1 MFLNDTKTIYSPF
14 IVGERVE
21 TKVVRGPLTGSWI
34 PARVVAIDD
43 LCQTLELCLLHNEKY
58 QVKRTASRV
67 PISSVR
73 HVNSQFK
80 IGDSVATKISL
91 GKIEGIW
98 IPARVIGDNGDG
110 TFDLFVEEHD
120 TWKVPKRSTYV
131 PSWKLKSVL
140 KTAPSA
146 SSSAP
151 QKFDR
156 KLVDRS
162 FPPSRELLLD
172 RPSMDKMKPQRSCS
186 APHTSETSNDQSSSV
201 SGMLLDSKKRD
212 KAFKMKVN
220 DKNRRSRSG
229 PSKKWKIKK
238 TGSRVSKLGRSLSQR
253 SPSRTKNIFS
263 PFQLFGSSHGKR
275 DEKSRSSFSW
285 SRSIFPS
292 RRSKS
297 LKSPSAPPNT
307 PETRPARKSRIVTMK
322 RSDSAPASV
331 LSNGPWTRAKGSLS
345 QSIAEVSGEECGNK
359 RHSGSSPNWHT
370 PVLLED
376 LKDEMDFDDP
386 DDNEKSVTQRS
397 NTYTLSNW
405 EDFYEW
411 PNEEEEIKV
420 GAEKRASR
428 INLEDLIE
436 ESEDEGSGILG
447 SHEGDGKDK
456 LPTIRISN
464 EWIESEWRD
473 ALSRLPESTRPSII
487 SPFKRPV
494 ENVESNLSDELQTIE
509 RFSSRQNGLPKAHRQ
524 LQASIS
530 SRKTLSTKNSK
541 DHSSGIVTSPCETT
555 LTDDTNRSQHDYS
568 DSDGSN
574 KERHDSGRPRKSLI
588 CEALSNRK
596 RPLKTHHKRIYSV
609 GVSKHKIQFSEIDI
623 DTPLSR
629 IASWLGEDSR
639 RRNGDGNDNHQQE
652 VRNFSYNNTTIPI
665 RTKIPLQKIRS
676 QPFSKDASVYSLGD
690 VLGQKSLDASKGLAF
705 FVGPVDGKLSYKVSI
720 CDVDKINTMSRSS
733 TAYTDVQVS
742 PSVLKM
748 RNEENIEEQKLN
760 ADEDDGVGDIVRFGG
775 V

>member
-14 IVGERVE
+14 IVGEHVE

-73 HVNSQFK
+73 HLNSRFK

-110 TFDLFVEEHD
+110 TYDLFVEEYD

-162 FPPSRELLLD
+162 FPPSKVLLLD
-172 RPSMDKMKPQRSCS
+172 RPLMDKMKPQRSCS
-186 APHTSETSNDQSSSV
+186 APHTRETSNDQSTSV
-201 SGMLLDSKKRD
+201 SEVALDSPKRD
-212 KAFKMKVN
+212 KTFKMKVN
-220 DKNRRSRSG
+220 DKNRRSRSN
-229 PSKKWKIKK
+229 PSKKWRIKK

-307 PETRPARKSRIVTMK
+307 PETRPARKSRIIQMK

-331 LSNGPWTRAKGSLS
+331 LSKGPRTRAKGSLS
-345 QSIAEVSGEECGNK
+345 QSIAEVSGEECPNK
-359 RHSGSSPNWHT
+359 RHSGSAPNWHT

-411 PNEEEEIKV
+411 PNEEEDFKV
-420 GAEKRASR
+420 GGEKRASR

-436 ESEDEGSGILG
+436 ESEEEGSGILI
-447 SHEGDGKDK
+447 SHEGDGKHK
-456 LPTIRISN
+456 LPTIRVSN

-487 SPFKRPV
+487 SPFKRSV
-494 ENVESNLSDELQTIE
+494 EKVESNLSDELQTIE
-509 RFSSRQNGLPKAHRQ
+509 RFSSRQK
-524 LQASIS
+524 QASIS
-530 SRKTLSTKNSK
+530 SRKTLSTKNAT
-541 DHSSGIVTSPCETT
+541 DHSSGMVTSPCETP
-555 LTDDTNRSQHDYS
+555 LSEDTNHSQRDYS
-568 DSDGSN
+568 ESDGSN
-574 KERHDSGRPRKSLI
+574 RERLDSGRVRKSLI
-588 CEALSNRK
+588 CDAFSNRK

-639 RRNGDGNDNHQQE
+639 RRSKGDGHDKHQQE

-665 RTKIPLQKIRS
+665 RTQIPLQKPMS
-676 QPFSKDASVYSLGD
+676 QPFPRDSVYSLGD
-690 VLGQKSLDASKGLAF
+690 VLGQKSLDSSKGLAF

-733 TAYTDVQVS
+733 TGYTDMQVS
-742 PSVLKM
+742 ESVLKM
-748 RNEENIEEQKLN
+748 RDYGENIEEQKLN
-760 ADEDDGVGDIVRFGG
+760 PDEEDGVGDIVRFGS